1 VKYGHKLLVLFTVAV
16 VVVTAVVG
24 AVVSISSRRA
34 FERLDEQRTDALVAQ
49 FRREFER
56 RGEEITR
63 RIESLAARDVTARM
77 AADLAR
83 SPSNASLY
91 VDDAATN
98 ASALQLDFLEIVA
111 ADGSIV
117 SSAQWPARFGY
128 KEELLH
134 EQTDWQAQRAFLKR
148 EVLPEGPALAL
159 VAVRVVRAGD
169 SPLSLIGGE
178 RLDRDF
184 LASLVLPAGTRALLY
199 RSEGQQFSPAALTS
213 VSGPISDPIKV
224 AGIIRLV
231 ERDGAERSEVIDW
244 SSDSA
249 SAETVHAIPLTG
261 RGKELLG
268 VLLVASSRR
277 EIVGLERHI
286 RSTAL
291 LVGAAGVLLAIVLS
305 GWAAGRVTQPLE
317 TLADAAR
324 EVGEGNWWVQVP
336 VTSADEFGQLG
347 SAFNR
352 MTHELG
358 EQRRK
363 LVQAERVAAWRELAR
378 RLAHELKNPLFPLQ
392 ITIENLVRARERAPE
407 QFDEVFQEST
417 RTLLAELANLK
428 TIIGRF
434 SDFAK
439 MPAPQ
444 PQPVALNE
452 LVKDTM
458 TFLEPQLQAPGR
470 PAIRTQLELTS
481 SIPQIQ
487 ADPELLRRALQNLVL
502 NAVDAMGSGGT
513 LTVRT
518 ETSADAVQLSV
529 SDTGSGLTPE
539 ECERLFTPYYT
550 TKQHG
555 TGLGLAIVQSVVSDH
570 GGNIAVQSEPG
581 RGATFVITLPLRIPE
596 DHRARGANV

>member
-1 VKYGHKLLVLFTVAV
+1 M
-16 VVVTAVVG
+16 
-24 AVVSISSRRA
+24 I
-34 FERLDEQRTDALVAQ
+34 
-49 FRREFER
+49 
-56 RGEEITR
+56 
-63 RIESLAARDVTARM
+63 
-77 AADLAR
+77 
-83 SPSNASLY
+83 
-91 VDDAATN
+91 
-98 ASALQLDFLEIVA
+98 
-111 ADGSIV
+111 
-117 SSAQWPARFGY
+117 
-128 KEELLH
+128 
-134 EQTDWQAQRAFLKR
+134 
-148 EVLPEGPALAL
+148 
-159 VAVRVVRAGD
+159 AVRVVRAGD
-169 SPLSLIGGE
+169 SPLYLIGGE

-184 LASLVLPAGTRALLY
+184 LASLVLPVGTRALLY
-199 RSEGQQFSPAALTS
+199 RSSGQQFSPAALTS
-213 VSGPISDPIKV
+213 VSGAVDDPVKL
-224 AGIIRLV
+224 AGLIRLV
-231 ERDGAERSEVIDW
+231 ERDGEERSEVIDW
-244 SSDSA
+244 AADPA
-249 SAETVHAIPLTG
+249 STETVHAIPLTG
-261 RGKELLG
+261 RAKDLLG
-268 VLLVASSRR
+268 VLLVTSPRR
-277 EIVGLERHI
+277 EIVDLERHI

-291 LVGAAGVLLAIVLS
+291 VVGGVGVLLGVLLS
-305 GWAAGRVTQPLE
+305 GWAAARVTQPLE
-317 TLADAAR
+317 VLADAAR

-336 VTSADEFGQLG
+336 VTSSDEFGQLG
-347 SAFNR
+347 VAFNR

-392 ITIENLVRARERAPE
+392 ITIENLVRAREHVPE

-417 RTLLAELANLK
+417 QTLLAELANLK

-444 PQPVALNE
+444 PQPVVLND

-458 TFLEPQLQAPGR
+458 RFLDPQLQASGR
-470 PAIRTQLELTS
+470 PHIQTHLELTS
-481 SIPQIQ
+481 SLPQIQ

-502 NAVDAMGSGGT
+502 NAVDAMESGGT

-518 ETSADAVQLSV
+518 AATADAVQLSV

-581 RGATFVITLPLRIPE
+581 RGSTFVITLPLRIPE

>member
-1 VKYGHKLLVLFTVAV
+1 MKYGQKLILLFTVAV
-16 VVVTAVVG
+16 VLVTVIVAT
-24 AVVSISSRRA
+24 AVSISSRRA
-34 FERLDEQRTDALVAQ
+34 FERFDSERTDALVAQ
-49 FRREFER
+49 FRREFDR
-56 RGEEITR
+56 RGDDVVR
-63 RIESLAARDVTARM
+63 RLDTLAARDWTRRM
-77 AADLAR
+77 AADIVET
-83 SPSNASLY
+83 PSNASLY
-91 VDDAATN
+91 VVEAGSE
-98 ASALQLDFLEIVA
+98 ASSLQLDFLEIVA
-111 ADGSIV
+111 PDGSIV

-128 KEELLH
+128 KEDLVQQ
-134 EQTDWQAQRAFLKR
+134 QTDWNSQRAFLKR
-148 EVLPEGPALAL
+148 EDLPNGPALAL

-169 SPLSLIGGE
+169 SLVYLIGGE

-199 RSEGQQFSPAALTS
+199 RNEGPQFTPAALTS
-213 VSGPISDPIKV
+213 VSGEVSDPVKL
-224 AGIIRLV
+224 AGLIRLV
-231 ERDGAERSEVIDW
+231 QRDSSERSEVIQW
-244 SSDSA
+244 TGSPA

-261 RGKELLG
+261 GGKELLG
-268 VLLVASSRR
+268 ILLLASSRR
-277 EIVGLERHI
+277 GMVDLERHI
-286 RSTAL
+286 GSTAL
-291 LVGAAGVLLAIVLS
+291 IVGAGGVLLGVLLS
-305 GWAAGRVTQPLE
+305 GWAAARVTQPLE
-317 TLADAAR
+317 ALADAAR

-336 VTSADEFGQLG
+336 VTSSDEFGQLG

-392 ITIENLVRARERAPE
+392 ITIENLVRAREKASAE
-407 QFDEVFQEST
+407 FDEVFQEST
-417 RTLLAELANLK
+417 RTLLAELNNLK
-428 TIIGRF
+428 TIIARF

-439 MPAPQ
+439 MPAPHLQ
-444 PQPVALNE
+444 PIWLNE

-458 TFLEPQLQAPGR
+458 KFLEPQLQAGGQAP
-470 PAIRTQLELTS
+470 IRTQLELDAT
-481 SIPQIQ
+481 IPQIH

-518 ETSADAVQLSV
+518 TATADVVQLFV
-529 SDTGSGLTPE
+529 IDTGPGLTPE

-550 TKQHG
+550 TKSQG

-581 RGATFVITLPLRIPE
+581 RGATFIVSLPLGIP
-596 DHRARGANV
+596 DRQARGANV

>member
-244 SSDSA
+244 SGDSA

-324 EVGEGNWWVQVP
+324 EVGEGNWWAQVP